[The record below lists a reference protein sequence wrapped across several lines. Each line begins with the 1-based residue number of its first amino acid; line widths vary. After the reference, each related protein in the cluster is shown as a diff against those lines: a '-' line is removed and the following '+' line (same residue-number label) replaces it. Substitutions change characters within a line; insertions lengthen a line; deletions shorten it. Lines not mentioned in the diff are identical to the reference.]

1 MYHKSIGAEDITTR
15 KQDCFLPK
23 GSYAY
28 PSSVIFFLMKWNL
41 YREVPLCLSKR
52 NVRTHKLRKV
62 YCFKR
67 LWSERNDWIWLHL
80 FIKDDT
86 RPSWHIV
93 RPTSRYLTSWGVKQ
107 ATVTWIVE
115 WLRAWA
121 VLFSLPGSVTG
132 LESVYLRDFSE
143 VLQSLWDR
151 NANESRKRYPST
163 D

>member
-1 MYHKSIGAEDITTR
+1 
-15 KQDCFLPK
+15 
-23 GSYAY
+23 
-28 PSSVIFFLMKWNL
+28 MKWNL
-41 YREVPLCLSKR
+41 YREVPLCFSKW

-62 YCFKR
+62 YCLKR

-93 RPTSRYLTSWGVKQ
+93 RPTSRYLTSWGAKQ
-107 ATVTWIVE
+107 ATVTWIVD
-115 WLRAWA
+115 WLRAWP
-121 VLFSLPGSVTG
+121 VLFSLPGSVMG
-132 LESVYLRDFSE
+132 RESVYLRDFSE

-163 D
+163 DWLGPRRRIQDVSLQISVTNCVPLRGYTINFWEP